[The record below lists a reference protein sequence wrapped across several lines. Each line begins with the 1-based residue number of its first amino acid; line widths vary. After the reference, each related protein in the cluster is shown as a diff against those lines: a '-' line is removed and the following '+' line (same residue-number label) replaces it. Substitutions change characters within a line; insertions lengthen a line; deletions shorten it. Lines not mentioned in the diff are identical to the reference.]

1 MLLEFIAL
9 FVLVVLIYKI
19 FSPYD
24 YWKKKGYPYVEGSFP
39 FGTSPP
45 LFFSKIYQGHIIE
58 KIYNELSP
66 HPFGGFYIVQTPHL
80 MLRDPVLIKHIMV
93 KDFSHFRS
101 RFGNRSSPDDP
112 LSQHLFNLEGD
123 LWRSVRVKLTPTF
136 TSGKMKMMYALFEAC
151 ANNLSKVLDDSVGK
165 DVDIKDLFARFTTDV
180 IVTCAFG
187 LEVDSLNDP
196 TNEFRTIGQDIF
208 PPYATRLMKLTLF
221 IRFSS
226 MRFLRRLL
234 RLTTL
239 PKKVNN
245 FIINTIKDTIDY
257 REKNNVKRNDFLN
270 LLIEMRNKPLSGAD
284 GHKKDELEMDMG
296 MIAAQCFVFFAAG
309 FETSSSVQS
318 YALYE
323 LAMNQDIQKTLKE
336 EIDEVLAKH
345 GGKPTYEALQEMPY
359 LEQVINEVMRKYPTV
374 PMLTRECTE
383 DFELE
388 EFGLKIKKG
397 EQVLIPTYALHHD
410 PKYFPSP
417 QKFNPSRFSEENKS
431 SIVPFTYLPFGEGPR
446 ICIGMRF
453 GMMQTKVGLV
463 TALSRFNIFPSS
475 STPKTLKFAPTAS
488 ITIVE
493 GSINL
498 KFEKRQ

>member
-1 MLLEFIAL
+1 MLAEFIAL
-9 FVLVVLIYKI
+9 FVLIVLIYKL
-19 FSPYD
+19 FNPYD

-39 FGTSPP
+39 LGTRPP
-45 LFFSKIYQGHIIE
+45 LFLSKIYQGHIIE

-66 HPFGGFYIVQTPHL
+66 HPFGGFYIVQAPHL
-80 MLRDPVLIKHIMV
+80 MLRDPQLIKHIMV

-101 RFGNRSSPDDP
+101 RFGKRYSPNDP

-180 IVTCAFG
+180 IATCAFG
-187 LEVDSLNDP
+187 LEANSLKDP
-196 TNEFRTIGQDIF
+196 KNEFRTMADKIF
-208 PPYATRLMKLTLF
+208 PPYVSNLVKFSFLA
-221 IRFSS
+221 RFSPLKS
-226 MRFLRRLL
+226 LIGVLGLKFVPR
-234 RLTTL
+234 
-239 PKKVNN
+239 KVND
-245 FIINTIKDTIDY
+245 FIINTIRDTIDY
-257 REKNNVKRNDFLN
+257 REENNVKRNDFLN
-270 LLIEMRNKPLSGAD
+270 LLIEMKNKPLNED
-284 GHKKDELEMDMG
+284 GQKKDELEMDLG
-296 MIAAQCFVFFAAG
+296 MIAAQCYVFFAAG

-323 LAMNQDIQKTLKE
+323 LAFNQDIQKTLRE

-359 LEQVINEVMRKYPTV
+359 LEQVINEAMRKYPTL
-374 PMLTRECTE
+374 PLITRECTK
-383 DFELE
+383 DYVLD
-388 EFGLKIKKG
+388 EFGLKIKKS
-397 EQVLIPTYALHHD
+397 EQILIPTYALQHD

-453 GMMQTKVGLV
+453 GMMQTKLGLV
-463 TALSRFNIFPSS
+463 TALSRFNVFPSPT
-475 STPKTLKFAPTAS
+475 TPKSLKFASTS
-488 ITIVE
+488 VITIVE